1 MTQKKVRKY
10 TREQLIKA
18 ELQYR
23 KNYHANPTGFEDE
36 IVVSEKAA
44 TVSIDYLLSLVP
56 KSTVLEVHSTRQVS
70 KSTFK

>member
-1 MTQKKVRKY
+1 MKTY

-23 KNYHANPTGFEDE
+23 KNYHANPKGFEDE
-36 IVVSEKAA
+36 IVVSKKAA

-56 KSTVLEVHSTRQVS
+56 KSVTLEVHSTRQSVKS
-70 KSTFK
+70 KF